1 MCIRDRSDID
11 EEDYA
16 HARTVWSAFDM
27 QTFGDYHELYLKTD
41 VLLLADVFENF
52 RNMSLQYYELDPCN
66 VFTTA
71 GLAWNAMLKMTG
83 VRLELL
89 RDIDVHLYIERGI
102 RGGLAAISNRY
113 AKANNPYIPDYDASK
128 PHNYLLYLDCTN
140 LYGTAM
146 TQPLPLSGF
155 RWLERTEI
163 DTLNVHTLRDDD
175 DTGYILE
182 VDLGYPHYL
191 HDVHSDY
198 PLAPEKCTITDSMLS
213 PYCYRMKLLKDFVCS
228 NGKVEKLITSL
239 EDKTK
244 YIVHYRT
251 SVSYTHLDVYKRQ
264 PLMIDNR
271 TKSFF

>member
-1 MCIRDRSDID
+1 MSNDEHFYNGLTESDIN

-16 HARTVWSAFDM
+16 HARAVWSAFDM
-27 QTFGDYHELYLKTD
+27 QTFGDYHDLFLKTD

-89 RDIDVHLYIERGI
+89 RDIDVHLYIEKGI

-113 AKANNPYIPDYDASK
+113 AKANNPYIPDYDASM

-155 RWLERTEI
+155 RWLERT
-163 DTLNVHTLRDDD
+163 
-175 DTGYILE
+175 
-182 VDLGYPHYL
+182 
-191 HDVHSDY
+191 
-198 PLAPEKCTITDSMLS
+198 A
-213 PYCYRMKLLKDFVCS
+213 
-228 NGKVEKLITSL
+228 
-239 EDKTK
+239 
-244 YIVHYRT
+244 
-251 SVSYTHLDVYKRQ
+251 VSYTHLDVYKRQ
-264 PLMIDNR
+264 FQRCKQMLCN
-271 TKSFF
+271 